1 MPGADPVA
9 VIGMGA
15 TGTLLARALA
25 SAGRPIPAC
34 GRTPL
39 AAITVRGLCHHLV
52 DRGERGADPGWVPC
66 RNHCGVL
73 AGDDAADG
81 L

>member
-1 MPGADPVA
+1 
-9 VIGMGA
+9 MGA
-15 TGTLLARALA
+15 TGTLLARAVA
-25 SAGRPIPAC
+25 AAGHPILAC

-39 AAITVRGLCHHLV
+39 AAITVNEVLCRHLV
-52 DRGERGADPGWVPC
+52 DHGERGADPGWVPC

-73 AGDDAADG
+73 AGEDAADG